1 MTTTHITNIID
12 WLNQYNLA
20 TTWTAL
26 AEKELND
33 LLAERTALTD
43 EVADLKKKLESA
55 EHNLQLSVQ
64 GEIAAN
70 NTNQI
75 LEEDVKKQDA
85 ELIGLH
91 GEKEALKQR
100 CQWAENELSEANGTA
115 AFQTERAN
123 DMAAQRDSWIERA
136 AKAKS
141 EINNLKY
148 SKLSAIENLG
158 NAEKRMMEA
167 EKHEAELQKIREAQS
182 KRIAELESE
191 NANLRSVIDS
201 EKQSYQATIERATRE
216 RDTAFQ
222 NQNAYYRNYTEQLE
236 LREKAES
243 CVEELEEDVAH
254 TRAAHD
260 DLVARL
266 HACTKPTTL
275 ADHILA
281 VAEACKGTRYWIDIG
296 VGVKEW
302 TTCRIHEADSFEVR
316 WNLSPD
322 EAATLLQPTAAQTP
336 VDTML
341 RDSDSCETPAHG
353 DGHDRMNCFNAVCP
367 ICRPRHPVF
376 REDAFNADADK
387 EEADKAVLTEPVS
400 EIPVQTN
407 GPAYVASSPAQ
418 MRPVM
423 PAEATR
429 FLAYQLP
436 GIMACGNDW
445 QEYHRMLN
453 VFCCRLARDVYA
465 EEVKT

>member
-33 LLAERTALTD
+33 LLAERTALAD
-43 EVADLKKKLESA
+43 EVADLKTKLESA
-55 EHNLQLSVQ
+55 EYNLQLSVQ

-216 RDTAFQ
+216 RDTALQ
-222 NQNAYYRNYTEQLE
+222 NQNAYYRNYTEQFD
-236 LREKAES
+236 LREKAEAR
-243 CVEELEEDVAH
+243 VKELEAENNRFRDQYNQQCDINERDFREKEDEISELQSELRNRVA
-254 TRAAHD
+254 
-260 DLVARL
+260 
-266 HACTKPTTL
+266 ACHL
-275 ADHILA
+275 ASEIGDELA
-281 VAEACKGTRYWIDIG
+281 EKIKKAEAR
-296 VGVKEW
+296 VKELEAENTRLRGAE
-302 TTCRIHEADSFEVR
+302 TTCEV
-316 WNLSPD
+316 LAKIA
-322 EAATLLQPTAAQTP
+322 E
-336 VDTML
+336 
-341 RDSDSCETPAHG
+341 
-353 DGHDRMNCFNAVCP
+353 DRMEEIRQLKAECKTTP
-367 ICRPRHPVF
+367 PHPVF
-376 REDAFNADADK
+376 RPDAFFAEIN
-387 EEADKAVLTEPVS
+387 EREAKKAVLTQPVA
-400 EIPVQTN
+400 EIPEQ
-407 GPAYVASSPAQ
+407 PAKPPMPPEVAK
-418 MRPVM
+418 MDRDWTDLEYEEVV
-423 PAEATR
+423 EALR
-429 FLAYQLP
+429 
-436 GIMACGNDW
+436 
-445 QEYHRMLN
+445 
-453 VFCCRLARDVYA
+453 RLARDVYQT
-465 EEVKT
+465 EPTKGIES